1 MLYRLGLKYGATEEK
16 MLAYLDNCRAEL
28 ETISLS
34 EEHMAEYAEAYR
46 AAKKQARALAEELS
60 KRRRKAA
67 RDLSARVQE
76 ELRFLDMPNVR
87 FEAQQTPGELSPTGA
102 DRLQFLVSTNPG
114 EPPKPMAKIA
124 SGGELS
130 RIMLAL
136 KTVLADRDVVGSMIF
151 DEVDAGVGGSAA
163 NKVGRKLKQVSRSRQ
178 VICVTHSAQIAAMA
192 DTHFQIEKK
201 VSGGRTYT
209 AVRALSEEERQ
220 AEVARMIGGSEVTPL
235 TLQNAAEMIRLAQSF

>member
-1 MLYRLGLKYGATEEK
+1 
-16 MLAYLDNCRAEL
+16 
-28 ETISLS
+28 
-34 EEHMAEYAEAYR
+34 
-46 AAKKQARALAEELS
+46 
-60 KRRRKAA
+60 
-67 RDLSARVQE
+67 
-76 ELRFLDMPNVR
+76 
-87 FEAQQTPGELSPTGA
+87 
-102 DRLQFLVSTNPG
+102 
-114 EPPKPMAKIA
+114 
-124 SGGELS
+124 
-130 RIMLAL
+130 MLAL
-136 KTVLADRDVVGSMIF
+136 KTVLADRDVVDSMIF

-235 TLQNAAEMIRLAQSF
+235 TLPVSYTQLSLRRAAARWGKRAWCAIPPYTGR